1 MNAVTAA
8 ISSSLAFERILLGL
22 ALGVPLLL
30 VPGLRLK
37 PRWRFGRQRRAGRH
51 ANLAISALIRT
62 GGGF

>member
-1 MNAVTAA
+1 MTATR
-8 ISSSLAFERILLGL
+8 SSSLAFERVRLGL

-37 PRWRFGRQRRAGRH
+37 PDGGSAVSGGRGGTPT
-51 ANLAISALIRT
+51 LAISALIRT